1 MKLGCVLTFW
11 APYLSP
17 AMLWAAQVLLAAG
30 CHAVPAASFPGSPW
44 AVPSSAASFESLQCE
59 SVTAPGSVSTEDTDE
74 GAREAGFEVKGYTFS
89 EPFHLI
95 VSYDWLI
102 LQGPA
107 KPVFEGDPL
116 VLHCRAWQ
124 DWPLSQVTFYR
135 DGLALGPPGPNKEFS
150 IAVVQEADS
159 GLYHCS
165 GIFRSPG
172 PGSPEKASAVTITVQ
187 ELFPAPVL
195 KATPSAEP
203 HEGGPVTL
211 SCQTKL
217 PLQRS
222 ATRLLFSF
230 YKDGRTVRSKD
241 LSSEFQVPTASEEHS
256 GSYWCEAATE
266 DNQVWKQSPQL
277 EIRVQGPSKSAA
289 SPTLNPAPQKPAAP
303 ETTPT
308 EPPGPLPPLPTP
320 PSQDPCFSFR
330 LEGPDPHLHHQMGIL
345 LKHMEDVRV
354 LLGYMVMELRDLSS
368 RFKPETTKAASK
380 SK

>member
-1 MKLGCVLTFW
+1 MVQTQRILESESSSFSSCPMSACSGVILEFGLW
-11 APYLSP
+11 FPAP
-17 AMLWAAQVLLAAG
+17 AAG

-74 GAREAGFEVKGYTFS
+74 
-89 EPFHLI
+89 
-95 VSYDWLI
+95 DWLI